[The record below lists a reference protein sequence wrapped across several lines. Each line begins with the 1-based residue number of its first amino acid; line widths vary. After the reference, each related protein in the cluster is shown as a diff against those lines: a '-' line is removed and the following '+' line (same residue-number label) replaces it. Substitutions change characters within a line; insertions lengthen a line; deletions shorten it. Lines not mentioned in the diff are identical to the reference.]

1 MKRKASLKKKL
12 PALGIDA
19 LFVTDLRNVRYLT
32 GFTGSSG
39 FMIIT
44 GQKSLFFTDFRYQEQ
59 AKIEVRGFGI
69 TIERAERPDTIKSV
83 VERYGI
89 KKLGFEAG
97 NVSYQMYRK
106 LLRKGIKLKALTD
119 TVEGMRL
126 FKTPDELTFIKTAI
140 ERAEN
145 AFRKLRPYIK
155 VGTSEQKLAI
165 KFEELL
171 KKEGCKTVPFGVIV
185 ASGPLSALPHAQPT
199 SRIIKKGD
207 IVLFDWG
214 GECNGYFSDM
224 TRAVAIEG
232 RNLKKQLRLF
242 SVVREAQSRA
252 IQTVRAGAQA
262 ADVDGAAREYISK
275 QGYDRYFG
283 HSTGHGIGLEVHEKP
298 VISWQN
304 KKTVENGM
312 VFTIEPGIY
321 LPGFGGIRIED
332 IVAVRKDHAE
342 VLTSLPRT
350 LKVLKG

>member
-1 MKRKASLKKKL
+1 MKRKASLKRGL
-12 PALGIDA
+12 PALGVDA
-19 LFVTDLRNVRYLT
+19 FLVTDLRNIRYLT
-32 GFTGSSG
+32 GFTGTSA

-44 GQKSLFFTDFRYQEQ
+44 GRQSLFFTDFRYQEQ
-59 AKIEVRGFGI
+59 AKIEVQGSSI
-69 TIERAERPDTIKSV
+69 KIERAERPDTIKEV
-83 VERYGI
+83 VERHGI
-89 KKLGFEAG
+89 KKLGFESHH
-97 NVSYQMYRK
+97 VSYQMYRK

-126 FKTPDELTFIKTAI
+126 QRTPDEFTFIKTAI
-140 ERAEN
+140 QRAEN
-145 AFRKLRPYIK
+145 AFRKLQPYIR

-165 KFEELL
+165 KFEDLL

-185 ASGPLSALPHAQPT
+185 ASGPSSALPHAQPT

-214 GECNGYFSDM
+214 GECNGYYSDI

-232 RNLKKQLRLF
+232 RHLKKQLKLF
-242 SVVREAQSRA
+242 SVVREAQNRA
-252 IQTVRAGAQA
+252 IQTVQSGARA
-262 ADVDGAAREYISK
+262 ADIDGAARGFIRK

-283 HSTGHGIGLEVHEKP
+283 HSTGHGIGLDVHEKP

-304 KKTVENGM
+304 KKAVKNSM

-332 IVAVRKDHAE
+332 IVAVRKDRAE
-342 VLTSLPRT
+342 VLTTLPRT
-350 LKVLKG
+350 LKVMKG